1 MDNMYSLS
9 FPSNFGIGFEEMF
22 NRLSALSDMRTT
34 GNYPPYNII
43 QENDTE
49 CIVEMAVAGFSS
61 DDLDIEVENNKL
73 TVIGKK
79 DVKMDDAKY
88 RHQGIAYRNFS
99 RSFALADH
107 IEVNGASVNDGVLRI
122 YLEQQVPEELQPK
135 KIEITSDKQFLSKNS
150 SN

>member
-1 MDNMYSLS
+1 MNDNYSLS

-22 NRLSALSDMRTT
+22 NRLANLQEMRTT

-122 YLEQQVPEELQPK
+122 YLEQQVPEELKPK
-135 KIEITSDKQFLSKNS
+135 KIEITSDKQFLSENS
-150 SN
+150 DN